1 MNPSSRCASVIIDE
15 LVRAGVTDAVLA
27 PGSRSA
33 PLAFALHETDAAGRM
48 RLHVRIDD
56 RSAGFLALGLA
67 KVSNRP
73 VPVVSTSGTAAANL
87 HPAVLEAGH
96 SAVPL
101 IVISADRPVELLGTG
116 ANQTTDQLKLFGD
129 AVRWFAQLTGDTEP
143 NVVRGVVG
151 RALAAAA
158 GARSRDPGP
167 VHLNIALREPLT
179 PDAPGPG
186 EPVSAP
192 GRADGVPWTSVE
204 RVRRGDP
211 AQATALRMG
220 PRTVVVAGDDAGPP
234 ARLLA
239 ESAGWPLFAEPS
251 SGSRTGP
258 NPIVTYRLLL
268 EDPALTGDI
277 ERVVVTGHPTLSRSV
292 TRLLSREDLEI
303 VVISPRGRWP
313 DVGNRAGQV
322 LVAARLEEA
331 DIPDDKAWLDR
342 WREADRRLQSELLGW
357 LARQPGLPPLTVARI
372 VGESLPPAGL
382 LVVGSSNPVRDLDL
396 TMPAHTPG
404 QRRKTIAN
412 RGLAGID
419 GTVSTAIGA
428 ALARES
434 SLALAYLGDLTFL
447 HDINGLLMGPDEPR
461 PDLTFVVANDEGGS
475 IFATLEQGAPRYSRV
490 FERVFGTP
498 HAVDLGRLCQ
508 AYGHLHERITD
519 PGRLRTALAEE
530 VSGLR
535 VLEVPLRR
543 DTRRS
548 DDETVRQI
556 ARHVGSAASAT
567 GQ

>member
-15 LVRAGVTDAVLA
+15 LARAGVTDAVLA

-33 PLAFALHETDAAGRM
+33 PLAFALHQADAAGRL

-67 KVSNRP
+67 KASDRP
-73 VPVVSTSGTAAANL
+73 VPVVTTSGTAAANL

-96 SAVPL
+96 SGVPL
-101 IVISADRPVELLGTG
+101 VVITADRPVELLGTG
-116 ANQTTDQLKLFGD
+116 ANQTTDQVKLFGH

-143 NVVRGVVG
+143 HVVRGVVG
-151 RALAAAA
+151 RALATVA
-158 GARSRDPGP
+158 GARSRDSGP
-167 VHLNIALREPLT
+167 VHLNVALREPLT
-179 PDAPGPG
+179 PGEPEPG
-186 EPVSAP
+186 EPTLEP
-192 GRADGVPWTSVE
+192 GRADGSQWTKVESV
-204 RVRRGDP
+204 RLGVP
-211 AQATALRMG
+211 AQATVLSMG

-251 SGSRTGP
+251 SGSRTGL

-268 EDPALTGDI
+268 EDPGLPRDI

-313 DVGNRAGQV
+313 DVGNRAAQV
-322 LVAARLEEA
+322 LVEARVDAA
-331 DIPDDKAWLDR
+331 DVPDDKTWLDR
-342 WREADRRLQSELLGW
+342 WREADRRVQSELHSW
-357 LARQPGLPPLTVARI
+357 LERQAGLSPLTVARV

-382 LVVGSSNPVRDLDL
+382 LVVGSSNPARDLDL
-396 TMPAHTPG
+396 MMPAHAPG

-434 SLALAYLGDLTFL
+434 SMALAYLGDLTFL
-447 HDINGLLMGPDEPR
+447 HDINGLLMGSDESR

-475 IFATLEQGAPRYSRV
+475 IFATLEQGAPQYSAV

-498 HAVDLGRLCQ
+498 HGVDLGRLCL

-519 PGRLRTALAEE
+519 PDRLRTALSER

-543 DTRRS
+543 DTRRA
-548 DDETVRQI
+548 DDEAVRQI
-556 ARHVGSAASAT
+556 ARRVAASAS

>member
-1 MNPSSRCASVIIDE
+1 MNPSTRCARLIIDE
-15 LVRAGVTDAVLA
+15 LARAGVTDAVLA

-33 PLAFALHETDAAGRM
+33 PLAFALHRADTAGRL

-67 KVSNRP
+67 KASSRP
-73 VPVVSTSGTAAANL
+73 VPVVTTSGTAVANL
-87 HPAVLEAGH
+87 HPAVLEACH
-96 SAVPL
+96 SGVPL
-101 IVISADRPVELLGTG
+101 LVLSADRPAELLGTG
-116 ANQTTDQLKLFGD
+116 ANQTTDQVKLFGD
-129 AVRWFAQLTGDTEP
+129 GVRWFAQLTGETEP
-143 NVVRGVVG
+143 QTVRAVVG

-158 GARSRDPGP
+158 GTRTRDSGP
-167 VHLNIALREPLT
+167 VHLNVALREPLT
-179 PDAPGPG
+179 PDEPQPG
-186 EPVSAP
+186 EPTPES
-192 GRADGVPWTSVE
+192 GRADGAPWTSVE
-204 RVRRGDP
+204 RVRRDP
-211 AQATALRMG
+211 GQSTVLSMG
-220 PRTVVVAGDDAGPP
+220 PRTVVVAGDNAGPP

-251 SGSRTGP
+251 SGSRTGL

-268 EDPALTGDI
+268 EDPGLAGDI
-277 ERVVVTGHPTLSRSV
+277 ERVVVTGHPTLSRAV

-313 DVGNRAGQV
+313 DVGHGAAQV
-322 LVAARLEEA
+322 LVAARVQDA
-331 DIPDDKAWLDR
+331 DVPDDTAWLNR
-342 WREADRRLQSELLGW
+342 WQEADRGVQSALQGW
-357 LARQPGLPPLTVARI
+357 LAQQPGLSPLAVARV

-396 TMPAHTPG
+396 MMPAHAPG

-434 SLALAYLGDLTFL
+434 SVALAYLGDLTFL
-447 HDINGLLMGPDEPR
+447 HDINGLLLGPDEPR

-475 IFATLEQGAPRYSRV
+475 IFATLEQGAPEHSAV

-498 HAVDLGRLCQ
+498 HVVDLGRLCP
-508 AYGHLHERITD
+508 AHGHLHERITD
-519 PGRLRTALAEE
+519 PTRLRTALGER
-530 VSGLR
+530 VTGLR

-543 DTRRS
+543 DTRRA
-548 DDETVRQI
+548 DDEAVRRI
-556 ARHVGSAASAT
+556 ARRVTERA
-567 GQ
+567 

>member
-1 MNPSSRCASVIIDE
+1 MNPSTRCARVIVDE
-15 LVRAGVTDAVLA
+15 LARAGVTDAVLA

-33 PLAFALHETDAAGRM
+33 PLAFALHQADAEGRL

-67 KVSNRP
+67 KPSSRP
-73 VPVVSTSGTAAANL
+73 VPVVTTSGTAVANL
-87 HPAVLEAGH
+87 HPAVLEADH
-96 SAVPL
+96 SGVPVFVL
-101 IVISADRPVELLGTG
+101 SADRPAELRGTG

-129 AVRWFAQLTGDTEP
+129 AVRWFAQLTADTEP
-143 NVVRGVVG
+143 HVARGVVG

-158 GARSRDPGP
+158 GARTGDPGP
-167 VHLNIALREPLT
+167 VHLNVALREPLT
-179 PDAPGPG
+179 PGGSEPGGASP
-186 EPVSAP
+186 ES
-192 GRADGVPWTSVE
+192 GRADGTSWTSVE

-211 AQATALRMG
+211 AFSTVLPIG

-239 ESAGWPLFAEPS
+239 ESANWPLFAEPS
-251 SGSRTGP
+251 SGSRTGL
-258 NPIVTYRLLL
+258 NPILTYRLLL
-268 EDPALTGDI
+268 DDPGLADDI
-277 ERVVVTGHPTLSRSV
+277 ERVVVTGHPTLSRTV

-313 DVGNRAGQV
+313 DVGNRADQV
-322 LVAARLEEA
+322 LVAARVEEA
-331 DIPDDKAWLDR
+331 DVPDDTTWLDR
-342 WREADRRLQSELLGW
+342 WREADRRVRSALDGW
-357 LARQPGLPPLTVARI
+357 VAQQPTLSPLAVAGV
-372 VGESLPPAGL
+372 VGESLPPGGL

-396 TMPAHTPG
+396 MMPAHDAG

-434 SLALAYLGDLTFL
+434 SVALAYLGDLTFL
-447 HDINGLLMGPDEPR
+447 HDVNGLLIGPDEPR

-475 IFATLEQGAPRYSRV
+475 IFATLEQGAPEFSAA

-498 HAVDLGRLCQ
+498 HHVDLASLC
-508 AYGHLHERITD
+508 AAHGLRYERISD
-519 PGRLRTALAEE
+519 PIRLRTVLGDR
-530 VSGLR
+530 VRGIR

-543 DTRRS
+543 DTRRA
-548 DDETVRQI
+548 DEEAVRQL
-556 ARHVGSAASAT
+556 ARRVAEGA
-567 GQ
+567 